1 MRKKLLLGCGAFV
14 ALVLLSVSAVL
25 YLLIIRVDGDYF
37 DSNGVR
43 IHYTDEGAG
52 EPVILVHGVGANA
65 DWNWRRTGV
74 TRALSKHFRVIAF
87 DLRGHGLSEKPA
99 EPEKYGIQMVEDA
112 VRLMDHL
119 GIERAHVAGYSL
131 GGFLLQRLLVLHPD
145 RIQSAAI
152 CAAGW
157 KDPEDPTPLPSP
169 YRSPEEQP
177 KPRALQASVFAL
189 DSSTS
194 VFNRVRSWI
203 GDQFMSRPVKKALKA
218 TYPELAVLRPDLEAI
233 HTPSMCII
241 GSKDGFRYLAEDLRR
256 HMHGLE
262 FVEVAGANHFTLP
275 FYPQFKCDL
284 VRFLAAHPMAAT
296 STREGTAT
304 P

>member
-1 MRKKLLLGCGAFV
+1 MRKKLLLGCGTFAAIVVLAIGAF
-14 ALVLLSVSAVL
+14 L
-25 YLLIIRVDGDYF
+25 YLLLDRAGGSYF
-37 DSNGVR
+37 ESNGVR
-43 IHYTDEGAG
+43 IFYTDEGAG
-52 EPVILVHGVGANA
+52 EPVVLIHGVGANS

-74 TRALSKHFRVIAF
+74 TRALAKQFRVIAF

-119 GIERAHVAGYSL
+119 GIEKAHVAGYSL

-145 RIQSAAI
+145 RVQSAAI

-177 KPRALQASVFAL
+177 KPRALQASIFTL
-189 DSSTS
+189 DSSSS

-218 TYPELAVLRPDLEAI
+218 TYPELAVPRADLEAI
-233 HTPSMCII
+233 HTPALCII
-241 GSKDGFRYLAEDLRR
+241 GSKDGFRYLAADLRL
-256 HMHGLE
+256 HMKGLE
-262 FVEVAGANHFTLP
+262 FIEVAGANHFTLP
-275 FYPQFKCDL
+275 FYPQFKRDL
-284 VRFLAAHPMAAT
+284 LRFLEAHSMTQPLA
-296 STREGTAT
+296 RHE